1 MMSLQPPAILPM
13 LKRAVELVRSESF
26 DWLVEKINASLDE
39 LLESIKSDW
48 TNLGPVID
56 LEAVREPQGSRTEGG
71 STVGNRTIE
80 DGWRSG
86 A

>member
-1 MMSLQPPAILPM
+1 M

>member
-1 MMSLQPPAILPM
+1 
-13 LKRAVELVRSESF
+13 
-26 DWLVEKINASLDE
+26 VEKINASLDE

-48 TNLGPVID
+48 TKLGPVID

>member
-1 MMSLQPPAILPM
+1 
-13 LKRAVELVRSESF
+13 
-26 DWLVEKINASLDE
+26 VEKINASLDE

-71 STVGNRTIE
+71 VGNRTIE
-80 DGWRSG
+80 HGWSSG